1 MYRKPYGST
10 QFKKYENSKQ
20 PPINNYTQPQQ
31 CHQPWTSR
39 LTVKDLE
46 TRVNEELS
54 ALEQRVSQIED
65 LLMSSSLL
73 ETEDSVHSELEDS
86 LDSGTEDEPMSSKP
100 STQRP
105 QRPFLRQASSTPSQV
120 SQPVP
125 ITTKESEERS

>member
-1 MYRKPYGST
+1 MYRKPYGSS
-10 QFKKYENSKQ
+10 QFRKYENAKQ
-20 PPINNYTQPQQ
+20 PQINKYTEPQQ
-31 CHQPWTSR
+31 QCQPWTSR

-65 LLMSSSLL
+65 LLMSSSLHDN
-73 ETEDSVHSELEDS
+73 EDLGLSDQEDS
-86 LDSGTEDEPMSSKP
+86 LDSGTDDEPMNSKP
-100 STQRP
+100 STLPP